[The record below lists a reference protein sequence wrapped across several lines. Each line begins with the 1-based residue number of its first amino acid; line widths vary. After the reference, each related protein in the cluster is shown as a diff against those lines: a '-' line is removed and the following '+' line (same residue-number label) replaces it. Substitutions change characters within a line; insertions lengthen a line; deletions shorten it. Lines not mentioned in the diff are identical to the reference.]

1 MKSQPGC
8 RSWGR
13 RAHSLDSLEDGNRER
28 GREFGKLRLTQTKC
42 FFSRIFAI
50 FITALMKHVF
60 ILETWV
66 SQTRIL
72 NFQSHAA
79 HEAIRLRRHYDV
91 SFPRSFKKK
100 KKVWTSETCHYCTAI
115 PTSAWTFPVIPW
127 NNQNP
132 RVLLMSSLALPDGW
146 TLYSSYCSL
155 QFL

>member
-100 KKVWTSETCHYCTAI
+100 KKSLDIRNMSLLHSHPYISLNLSCHTMKQSEPQSPI
-115 PTSAWTFPVIPW
+115 DV
-127 NNQNP
+127 
-132 RVLLMSSLALPDGW
+132 
-146 TLYSSYCSL
+146 
-155 QFL
+155 

>member
-1 MKSQPGC
+1 MKTNFPMKSQPGC

-100 KKVWTSETCHYCTAI
+100 KKKSGHQKHVITAQPSLHQPEPFLSYHETIRT
-115 PTSAWTFPVIPW
+115 PE
-127 NNQNP
+127 
-132 RVLLMSSLALPDGW
+132 
-146 TLYSSYCSL
+146 SY
-155 QFL
+155 